1 MKLRSKALGYLGKS
15 LAGNSEYKGP
25 ETGAMVKDY
34 KKGSVA
40 EAEKAG
46 NGMMG
51 NKARQVSRS
60 CRILRITVRTSDPRR
75 H

>member
-1 MKLRSKALGYLGKS
+1 MDIWERVKQATVSAKVLRQEQRSR
-15 LAGNSEYKGP
+15 N
-25 ETGAMVKDY
+25 Y
-34 KKGSVA
+34 KKGTVA
-40 EAEKAG
+40 EAEEAG

-60 CRILRITVRTSDPRR
+60 CRILRITVRTSDSILGDPRR